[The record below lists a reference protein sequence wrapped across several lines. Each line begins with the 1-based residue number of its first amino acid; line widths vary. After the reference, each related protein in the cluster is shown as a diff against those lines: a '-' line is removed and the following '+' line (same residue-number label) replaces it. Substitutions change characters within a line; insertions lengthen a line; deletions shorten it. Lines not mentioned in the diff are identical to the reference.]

1 MLNPNT
7 QMKYKHTAILLIAV
21 CFVVLLAAG
30 LHVQNDRSALGEQ
43 VDTSDFTLYEQLAS
57 YATLRVGEAAPNINF
72 GGASSLYDIDAEEV
86 LMVFWASWCP
96 HSMEE
101 IPQLNSWA
109 AAHPNTKVIAISLD
123 EEQEAFERAVVQY
136 TNLLHYTDL
145 QKWEGKAV
153 QDYYIYRTPTLIR
166 LDKDKKIVRKYTST
180 AELMQGE

>member
-1 MLNPNT
+1 
-7 QMKYKHTAILLIAV
+7 
-21 CFVVLLAAG
+21 
-30 LHVQNDRSALGEQ
+30 
-43 VDTSDFTLYEQLAS
+43 
-57 YATLRVGEAAPNINF
+57 
-72 GGASSLYDIDAEEV
+72 
-86 LMVFWASWCP
+86 
-96 HSMEE
+96 MEE

-166 LDKDKKIVRKYTST
+166 LDKDKKIVRKYTGT